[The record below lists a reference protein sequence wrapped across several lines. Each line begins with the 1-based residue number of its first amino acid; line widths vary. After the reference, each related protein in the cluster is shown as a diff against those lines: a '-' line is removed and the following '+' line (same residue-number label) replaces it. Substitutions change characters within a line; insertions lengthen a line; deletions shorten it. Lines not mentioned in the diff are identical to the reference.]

1 MSDSVKLAA
10 IATVLVVFSITA
22 HAQHQHMNGYSGM
35 TARPIKALSDDQ
47 ITQLREGRGMGLSL
61 PAELNSYPGP
71 LHVLEL
77 EQLLD
82 LTAEQRARLT
92 VIQTDMSSQAKALGV
107 QIIAAES
114 RLDATFA
121 AGTAQSADIVATLN
135 EIGRLNAALR
145 AVHILAHMETRAVL
159 RPEQITRYDVER
171 GYTQR
176 QPARHSA
183 PGHRH

>member
-1 MSDSVKLAA
+1 MSDSVKLVA
-10 IATVLVVFSITA
+10 IAAVLAVFSLTA
-22 HAQHQHMNGYSGM
+22 HAQHQHMSGYAGM

-61 PAELNSYPGP
+61 SAELNSYPGP
-71 LHVLEL
+71 LHVLEM

-82 LTAEQRARLT
+82 LTAEQRVRLSAL
-92 VIQTDMSSQAKALGV
+92 QGDMSSQARALGA
-107 QIIAAES
+107 QIIAAEG
-114 RLDATFA
+114 RLDAAFA
-121 AGTAQSADIVATLN
+121 AGTAQQPDIVATLN